1 MQFIFNSPLEIPH
14 AISLIPTPEIPY
26 LQIPLSLFH
35 NFSFFYFI
43 PTGNSRQN
51 RAPLLHPW
59 KFHKFLLDPLEIP
72 RSKSKTLEI
81 QYFFFLEHPLK
92 FHSALR
98 VKLTPRNSICSFFD
112 TYPWNSIS
120 SALPPSTCFFFSWNT
135 PILFKQHIANKIYW
149 WKTYQNKTVLLQ
161 IFFLLFQTLLSK

>member
-1 MQFIFNSPLEIPH
+1 MHADTLFYFAPGNSTQNKAPLLHLGIGHPWKLQFIFNSPLEIPH

-59 KFHKFLLDPLEIP
+59 KFHKFLLDPVEIP
-72 RSKSKTLEI
+72 RPKSKTLEI

-112 TYPWNSIS
+112 TYP
-120 SALPPSTCFFFSWNT
+120 
-135 PILFKQHIANKIYW
+135 
-149 WKTYQNKTVLLQ
+149 
-161 IFFLLFQTLLSK
+161 

>member
-1 MQFIFNSPLEIPH
+1 MTKKQDPWTGSSIFFFLGHPWKLQFIFNSPLEIPH
-14 AISLIPTPEIPY
+14 AISLIPNPEIPY
-26 LQIPLSLFH
+26 PQTPLPLFH

-81 QYFFFLEHPLK
+81 QYFCSWSPLE
-92 FHSALR
+92 
-98 VKLTPRNSICSFFD
+98 I
-112 TYPWNSIS
+112 
-120 SALPPSTCFFFSWNT
+120 
-135 PILFKQHIANKIYW
+135 
-149 WKTYQNKTVLLQ
+149 
-161 IFFLLFQTLLSK
+161 LLSTFC